1 MPELR
6 GGRPALDGQVRGLR
20 RVEHHRRGSHRQ
32 RRCRARAWPSPP
44 RDAPSRCACCPTPT
58 ATRSM
63 RMPTGLAEL
72 DRVTGGGI
80 VPGSALLIGG
90 EPGIGKSTLLLQVA
104 AAFAAAGRRAV
115 YFTGEEATAQVRL
128 RAERL
133 GLAQAP
139 LALASET
146 ELVQHPGDAGRGQ
159 ARRPR
164 RDRFDPDAV
173 GRRAR
178 GGTRHREPGARCHP
192 GADPLCQGARA
203 RRCCSSATSPRT
215 GRSPARR

>member
-1 MPELR
+1 MAKAARSLFVCQNCGAVAPRWTGKCTACGEWNTIVEEAQAAAVPGTGLSKSSKGRAVELR
-6 GGRPALDGQVRGLR
+6 LLA
-20 RVEHHRRGSHRQ
+20 E
-32 RRCRARAWPSPP
+32 
-44 RDAPSRCACCPTPT
+44 T
-58 ATRSM
+58 ASDKID

-133 GLAQAP
+133 GLSEAP
-139 LALASET
+139 LALACET
-146 ELVQHPGDAGRGQ
+146 N
-159 ARRPR
+159 
-164 RDRFDPDAV
+164 V
-173 GRRAR
+173 GNILA
-178 GGTRHREPGARCHP
+178 
-192 GADPLCQGARA
+192 
-203 RRCCSSATSPRT
+203 
-215 GRSPARR
+215 